1 MHHII
6 SYSQPCTQ
14 GLLLLYFA
22 FGFAVLILFLGECK
36 KKKTNSGHITP
47 KPKFKHFILK
57 IRQKYDFKKAYLIN
71 NYLLRN
77 CQNNKAIFSEIL
89 MQKSLLKKSINQLK
103 NIHIKL

>member
-1 MHHII
+1 VLHII

-22 FGFAVLILFLGECK
+22 FGFAVLFYFFGEC

-47 KPKFKHFILK
+47 KTKYKHFILQ
-57 IRQKYDFKKAYLIN
+57 IRQKYDLKKAYLIN

-77 CQNNKAIFSEIL
+77 GHSNKAFFFL
-89 MQKSLLKKSINQLK
+89 KSHANFFIKKSINQLK
-103 NIHIKL
+103 NINIKL